1 MRPQGSLA
9 VFANAEMPRKRSYL
23 ANHHRHHLH
32 GRIMMHFSLS
42 WQTTHNLSSLSRST
56 SLSSWNVMFD
66 QGSPPRSSP
75 DPLHYQC
82 YPSSSCQL
90 SPQPADNS
98 SSSSP
103 ASPSR
108 PLSSLRHGRDAR
120 GWGSVCGASSWLSW
134 GWCSRRAWC
143 SGWWCAARCVQS
155 PPRPSLWRTGLQWI
169 TVESVH
175 TEDISS
181 ICTLLLCMT
190 MSSWRWS
197 IDQRV
202 VKIKMSSFYF
212 NLI

>member
-9 VFANAEMPRKRSYL
+9 VFTNAEMPRKRSYL
-23 ANHHRHHLH
+23 VNHHRHHLH

-82 YPSSSCQL
+82 YPSSSCRL

-108 PLSSLRHGRDAR
+108 PLSPPPPLPPERRCDLFRGVFYAHQIFPVLILIVTVPSMSKHWHLRR
-120 GWGSVCGASSWLSW
+120 GGMVNIIVD
-134 GWCSRRAWC
+134 
-143 SGWWCAARCVQS
+143 VQ
-155 PPRPSLWRTGLQWI
+155 
-169 TVESVH
+169 
-175 TEDISS
+175 
-181 ICTLLLCMT
+181 
-190 MSSWRWS
+190 
-197 IDQRV
+197 
-202 VKIKMSSFYF
+202 F
-212 NLI
+212 LI